1 MEEIEGRTRP
11 CEVARPGPIFG
22 RNEDMNEERR
32 TWIDRIAD
40 LWSKPIKLAKP
51 IQRPR
56 FSGVDPSRWK
66 LAPSSEDRPD
76 VEGHPLRVLAALIDR
91 GEDAPLCPDAGALL
105 ADLGQDRLYELL
117 TMTAGLMDDDR
128 VRMALREV
136 RSSLAVISRLRGGR

>member
-1 MEEIEGRTRP
+1 MDREIEGWDPAVLGGTAGS
-11 CEVARPGPIFG
+11 CFL
-22 RNEDMNEERR
+22 
-32 TWIDRIAD
+32 RIAD
-40 LWSKPIKLAKP
+40 MNARKWIERIRLWGARVERTIE
-51 IQRPR
+51 RPR

-136 RSSLAVISRLRGGR
+136 RSSLELLSRLRSGK